1 MDKERIKAAVKEK
14 FAEWFDPNN
23 EKYQQRQEL
32 IKAHEERQKELEKKI
47 KFYSYSNFGDEV
59 MGNMKAV
66 IIIIFLL
73 CGFLPFVFL

>member
-1 MDKERIKAAVKEK
+1 MNKEQFKKAAKEI
-14 FAEWFDPNN
+14 FAEWFDPEN
-23 EKYQQRQEL
+23 EKHQQQQEL
-32 IKAHEERQKELEKKI
+32 IKAHEDRQKELNKNI

-73 CGFLPFVFL
+73 SGFLPFVFL